1 MNEVLERG
9 VAKGV
14 WGMAKKGNSWKGKM
28 AYNTGI
34 VLVCTIHTCCTIV
47 QKQICPLLSLMTYL
61 VLQ

>member
-28 AYNTGI
+28 AYNIGI
-34 VLVCTIHTCCTIV
+34 VLVCTIHTCCTTV
-47 QKQICPLLSLMTYL
+47 EKQICTLLSLMTNL